1 MTEELET
8 KVRQAVSLIQKAVGD
23 KVVEVAY
30 SGGKDSDV
38 ILELTKMAGVKY
50 RAIYKNTTID
60 PVGTVKHCK
69 EKGCE
74 IVRPKNGIT
83 FFKLVE
89 QIGFPNRFKRFCCK
103 HLKEYKI
110 LDMSIIGV
118 RKSESTKRAE
128 RYKEPIECRLYGSKK
143 KHVQAIYPILEWSDD
158 NVVEFI
164 KERGIKCHPLY
175 YDEQGNFH
183 VERRL
188 GCVGCPLMSKNKRKQ
203 HFKENKGM
211 LKAWLLWGGRSF
223 MRRKFKNKHLLFA
236 DVYEWLTFELF
247 YDSLDCFKNSKQ
259 SIFGDSVDY
268 RKFLEDYFGVDL
280 SWVDARLE
288 MEREQFLKQNKNE
301 QLLQEM
307 PSS

>member
-1 MTEELET
+1 MTGELEK
-8 KVRQAVSLIQKAVGD
+8 KVRQSVSLIQKAVGD

-50 RAIYKNTTID
+50 RAIYRNTTID
-60 PVGTVKHCK
+60 PVWTVKHCK

-89 QIGFPNRFKRFCCK
+89 QIGFPNRHKRFCCK

-110 LDMSIIGV
+110 LDMVIIGV
-118 RKSESTKRAE
+118 RKSESRKRAE
-128 RYKEPIECRLYGSKK
+128 RYKEPIECRFYGSKK
-143 KHVQAIYPILEWSDD
+143 KHVQAIYPILDWSDD

-175 YDEQGNFH
+175 YDERGNFH

-259 SIFGDSVDY
+259 SIFSDSIDY

-288 MEREQFLKQNKNE
+288 MERKQFLKQNEK
-301 QLLQEM
+301 
-307 PSS
+307 

>member
-1 MTEELET
+1 MTGELEK
-8 KVRQAVSLIQKAVGD
+8 KVRQSVSLIQKAVGD

-38 ILELTKMAGVKY
+38 ILELTKMACVKY
-50 RAIYKNTTID
+50 RAIYRNTTID
-60 PVGTVKHCK
+60 PVWTVKHCK

-89 QIGFPNRFKRFCCK
+89 QIGFPNRHKRFCCK

-110 LDMSIIGV
+110 LDMVIIGV
-118 RKSESTKRAE
+118 RKSESRKRAE
-128 RYKEPIECRLYGSKK
+128 RYKEPIECRFYGSKK
-143 KHVQAIYPILEWSDD
+143 RHVQAIYPILDWSDD

-203 HFKENKGM
+203 QFKENKGM

-259 SIFGDSVDY
+259 SIFSDSIDY

-288 MEREQFLKQNKNE
+288 MERKQFLKQNEK
-301 QLLQEM
+301 
-307 PSS
+307 

>member
-1 MTEELET
+1 MTGELEK
-8 KVRQAVSLIQKAVGD
+8 KVRQSVSLIQKAVGD

-89 QIGFPNRFKRFCCK
+89 QIGFPNRHKRFCCK
-103 HLKEYKI
+103 YLKEYKI

-118 RKSESTKRAE
+118 RKSESRKRAE
-128 RYKEPIECRLYGSKK
+128 RYKEPIECRFYGSKK
-143 KHVQAIYPILEWSDD
+143 KHVQAIYPILDWSDD

-175 YDEQGNFH
+175 YDERGNFN

-259 SIFGDSVDY
+259 SIFSDSIDY

-288 MEREQFLKQNKNE
+288 MERKQFLKQNEKY
-301 QLLQEM
+301 
-307 PSS
+307 

>member
-1 MTEELET
+1 MTDEL
-8 KVRQAVSLIQKAVGD
+8 KKKILQSVSLIQKAVGD

-69 EKGCE
+69 ENGCE

-89 QIGFPNRFKRFCCK
+89 QIGFPNRHKRFCCK

-110 LDMSIIGV
+110 LDMAIIGV
-118 RKSESTKRAE
+118 RKSESRKRAE
-128 RYKEPIECRLYGSKK
+128 RYKEPIGCRFYGSKK
-143 KHVQAIYPILEWSDD
+143 EHVQAIYPILEWSDKD
-158 NVVEFI
+158 VAEFI

-188 GCVGCPLMSKNKRKQ
+188 GCIGCPLMSKNKRKQ

-223 MRRKFKNKHLLFA
+223 MRRKLKNKHLLFS
-236 DVYEWLTFELF
+236 DVYEWFTFELF
-247 YDSLDCFKNSKQ
+247 YENVDDFRNSKK

-280 SWVDARLE
+280 SWVDARLD
-288 MEREQFLKQNKNE
+288 MERKQFLKQNEK
-301 QLLQEM
+301 
-307 PSS
+307 

>member
-1 MTEELET
+1 MTDELEK
-8 KVRQAVSLIQKAVGD
+8 KVRQSVSLIQKAVGD

-89 QIGFPNRFKRFCCK
+89 QIGFPNRHKRFCCK

-110 LDMSIIGV
+110 LDMAIIGV
-118 RKSESTKRAE
+118 RKSESRKRAE
-128 RYKEPIECRLYGSKK
+128 RYKEPIVCRFYGSKNN
-143 KHVQAIYPILEWSDD
+143 HVQAIYPILDWSDE

-188 GCVGCPLMSKNKRKQ
+188 GCVGCPLMSKKKRKQ
-203 HFKENKGM
+203 NFKENKGM

-223 MRRKFKNKHLLFA
+223 MRRKLKNKHLLFA

-247 YDSLDCFKNSKQ
+247 YDSLDCFKNNKQ
-259 SIFGDSVDY
+259 SIFGDSIDY

-280 SWVDARLE
+280 SLVDARLE
-288 MEREQFLKQNKNE
+288 MERKQFLKQNEK
-301 QLLQEM
+301 
-307 PSS
+307 

>member
-1 MTEELET
+1 MTGELEK
-8 KVRQAVSLIQKAVGD
+8 KVRQSVSLIQKAVGD

-38 ILELTKMAGVKY
+38 ILELTKMACVKY
-50 RAIYKNTTID
+50 RAIYRNTTID
-60 PVGTVKHCK
+60 PVWTVKHCK

-89 QIGFPNRFKRFCCK
+89 QIGFPNRHKRFCCK

-110 LDMSIIGV
+110 LDMAIIGV
-118 RKSESTKRAE
+118 RKSESRKRAE
-128 RYKEPIECRLYGSKK
+128 RYKEPIECRFYGSKT
-143 KHVQAIYPILEWSDD
+143 KHVQAIYPILDWSDD

-175 YDEQGNFH
+175 YDERGNFH

-259 SIFGDSVDY
+259 SIFSDSIDY

-288 MEREQFLKQNKNE
+288 MERKQFLKQNGK
-301 QLLQEM
+301 
-307 PSS
+307 

>member
-89 QIGFPNRFKRFCCK
+89 QNGFPNRFKRFCCK

-118 RKSESTKRAE
+118 RKSESTKRAK
-128 RYKEPIECRLYGSKK
+128 RYYEPIECRFYGSKK
-143 KHVQAIYPILEWSDD
+143 EYVQAIYPILEWNDS
-158 NVVEFI
+158 NIVEFI

-175 YDEQGNFH
+175 YDKQGNFH

-188 GCVGCPLMSKNKRKQ
+188 GCVGCPLISKKNRQ
-203 HFKENKGM
+203 RQFQEHKGA

-223 MRRKFKNKHLLFA
+223 MRRELRDKHLFFS
-236 DVYEWLTFELF
+236 DVYEWFVFELF
-247 YDSLDCFKNSKQ
+247 YGNINDFKNSKQ
-259 SIFGDSVDY
+259 SIFGDSIDY

-280 SWVDARLE
+280 SWVDARLD
-288 MEREQFLKQNKNE
+288 MERKQFLKQNKK
-301 QLLQEM
+301 
-307 PSS
+307 

>member
-1 MTEELET
+1 MTEELEK
-8 KVRQAVSLIQKAVGD
+8 KVRQSVSLIQKAVGD

-60 PVGTVKHCK
+60 PVGTVKHYK

-74 IVRPKNGIT
+74 IVRPKNSIT

-89 QIGFPNRFKRFCCK
+89 QIGFPNRNMRFCCK

-118 RKSESTKRAE
+118 RKSESRKRAE
-128 RYKEPIECRLYGSKK
+128 RYKEPVECRFYGSKK
-143 KHVQAIYPILEWSDD
+143 EHVQAIYPILEWSDKD
-158 NVVEFI
+158 VSEFI

-175 YDEQGNFH
+175 YDEQGNFY

-188 GCVGCPLMSKNKRKQ
+188 GCVGCPLMSKNKRKH

-211 LKAWLLWGGRSF
+211 LKAWLLWGGRSL
-223 MRRKFKNKHLLFA
+223 MRRKLKNKNLFFA
-236 DVYEWLTFELF
+236 DVYEWFTFELF
-247 YDSLDCFKNSKQ
+247 YGNMNDFKNSKQ
-259 SIFGDSVDY
+259 SVFGDSIDY

-288 MEREQFLKQNKNE
+288 MERKQFLKQNEK
-301 QLLQEM
+301 
-307 PSS
+307 

>member
-1 MTEELET
+1 MTDELEK
-8 KVRQAVSLIQKAVGD
+8 KVRQSVSLIQKAVGD

-89 QIGFPNRFKRFCCK
+89 QIGFPNRYKRFCCK

-118 RKSESTKRAE
+118 RKSESRKRAE
-128 RYKEPIECRLYGSKK
+128 RYKEPIGCRFYGSKK
-143 KHVQAIYPILEWSDD
+143 KHVQAIYPILDWSDE
-158 NVVEFI
+158 NVAEFI
-164 KERGIKCHPLY
+164 KERRIKCHPLY

-188 GCVGCPLMSKNKRKQ
+188 GCVGCPLMSKKKRKQ
-203 HFKENKGM
+203 HFKENKSM

-236 DVYEWLTFELF
+236 DVYEWFVFELF
-247 YDSLDCFKNSKQ
+247 YENVNDFKNSKQ
-259 SIFGDSVDY
+259 SIFGDSIDY
-268 RKFLEDYFGVDL
+268 RKFLENYFGVDL

-288 MEREQFLKQNKNE
+288 MERKQFLKKNE
-301 QLLQEM
+301 K
-307 PSS
+307 

>member
-1 MTEELET
+1 MTDELEK
-8 KVRQAVSLIQKAVGD
+8 KVRQSVSLIQKAVGD
-23 KVVEVAY
+23 KVVQVAY

-89 QIGFPNRFKRFCCK
+89 KKGFPNRFRRFCCE

-110 LDMSIIGV
+110 LDMTIIGV
-118 RKSESTKRAE
+118 RKSESRKRAE
-128 RYKEPIECRLYGSKK
+128 RYKEPIECRFYGSKK
-143 KHVQAIYPILEWSDD
+143 KHVQAIYPILEWSDE

-164 KERGIKCHPLY
+164 NERAIKCHPLY

-188 GCVGCPLMSKNKRKQ
+188 GCVGCPLVSKKNRKQ

-211 LKAWLLWGGRSF
+211 LKAWLLWGGRSL
-223 MRRKFKNKHLLFA
+223 MRRNLKNKNLFFA
-236 DVYEWLTFELF
+236 DVYEWFTFELF
-247 YDSLDCFKNSKQ
+247 YENSDDFKNSKQ
-259 SIFGDSVDY
+259 SIFGDSI
-268 RKFLEDYFGVDL
+268 
-280 SWVDARLE
+280 
-288 MEREQFLKQNKNE
+288 
-301 QLLQEM
+301 
-307 PSS
+307 

>member
-1 MTEELET
+1 MTNELEI

-83 FFKLVE
+83 FFRLVE
-89 QIGFPNRFKRFCCK
+89 QKGFPNRFRRFCCE

-118 RKSESTKRAE
+118 RKSESNKRAK
-128 RYKEPIECRLYGSKK
+128 RYQEPIVCRFYGSKK
-143 KHVQAIYPILEWSDD
+143 KHVQAIYPILEWSDE

-188 GCVGCPLMSKNKRKQ
+188 GCVGCPLISKRERKQ
-203 HFKENKGM
+203 QFKENKGM
-211 LKAWLLWGGRSF
+211 LKAWLLWGGRSL
-223 MRRKFKNKHLLFA
+223 MRRKLKNKHFLFA
-236 DVYEWLTFELF
+236 DVYEWFAFGIF
-247 YDSLDCFKNSKQ
+247 YDSEDDFRNSKQ
-259 SIFGDSVDY
+259 SIFGDYIDY
-268 RKFLEDYFGVDL
+268 RKFLEDYFDVDL

-288 MEREQFLKQNKNE
+288 MEWKQILKQNEK
-301 QLLQEM
+301 
-307 PSS
+307 

>member
-1 MTEELET
+1 MTDDLDK
-8 KVRQAVSLIQKAVGD
+8 KVRQSVSLIQKAVGD

-89 QIGFPNRFKRFCCK
+89 QIGFPNRNRRFCCK

-118 RKSESTKRAE
+118 RKSESRKRAE
-128 RYKEPIECRLYGSKK
+128 RYKEPVECRFYGSKK

-188 GCVGCPLMSKNKRKQ
+188 GCVGCPLVSKKKRKQ

-211 LKAWLLWGGRSF
+211 LKAWLLWGGRF
-223 MRRKFKNKHLLFA
+223 LMRRKLKNKNLFFA
-236 DVYEWLTFELF
+236 DVYEWFTFELF
-247 YDSLDCFKNSKQ
+247 YGNVNDFKNSKQ

-288 MEREQFLKQNKNE
+288 MEREQFLKQNKK
-301 QLLQEM
+301 
-307 PSS
+307 

>member
-1 MTEELET
+1 MKDELEK

-50 RAIYKNTTID
+50 RAIYKNTTVD

-74 IVRPKNGIT
+74 IVRPKNGVT

-89 QIGFPNRFKRFCCK
+89 KKGFPNRFKRFCCSY
-103 HLKEYKI
+103 LKEYKI
-110 LDMSIIGV
+110 LDMVIIGV
-118 RKSESTKRAE
+118 RKSESRKRAE
-128 RYKEPIECRLYGSKK
+128 RYKEPIACRFYGSKK
-143 KHVQAIYPILEWSDD
+143 EHVQQIYPILEWSDE

-188 GCVGCPLMSKNKRKQ
+188 GCVGCPLISEKNRKQ
-203 HFKENKGM
+203 HFKEDKGI
-211 LKAWLLWGGRSF
+211 LKAWLLWGGRSL
-223 MRRKFKNKHLLFA
+223 MRRKWKNKHLFLLMFTSGSHLNFFMGMWMTSKKVSKA
-236 DVYEWLTFELF
+236 
-247 YDSLDCFKNSKQ
+247 SLAIPLITGNSSK
-259 SIFGDSVDY
+259 IT
-268 RKFLEDYFGVDL
+268 LAL
-280 SWVDARLE
+280 I
-288 MEREQFLKQNKNE
+288 
-301 QLLQEM
+301 
-307 PSS
+307 

>member
-1 MTEELET
+1 MTEELDK
-8 KVRQAVSLIQKAVGD
+8 KVRQSVSLIQKAVGD

-89 QIGFPNRFKRFCCK
+89 QIGFPNRHKRFCCK

-110 LDMSIIGV
+110 LDMAIIGV
-118 RKSESTKRAE
+118 RKSESRKRAE

-143 KHVQAIYPILEWSDD
+143 KHVQAIYPILEWSDE
-158 NVVEFI
+158 NVAEFI

-175 YDEQGNFH
+175 YDEKGNFH

-188 GCVGCPLMSKNKRKQ
+188 GCVGCPMASKKKRKQ
-203 HFKENKGM
+203 HFKEHKGM

-223 MRRKFKNKHLLFA
+223 MRRKLKNKNLFFS

-247 YDSLDCFKNSKQ
+247 YDSLDCFKNVVFSRITEVRWA
-259 SIFGDSVDY
+259 IFCV
-268 RKFLEDYFGVDL
+268 FAIF
-280 SWVDARLE
+280 
-288 MEREQFLKQNKNE
+288 F
-301 QLLQEM
+301 
-307 PSS
+307 PSRWFTMFNLFKHNLFKC

>member
-1 MTEELET
+1 MTGELEK
-8 KVRQAVSLIQKAVGD
+8 KVRQSVSLIQKAVGD

-89 QIGFPNRFKRFCCK
+89 QIGFPNRHKRFCCK

-110 LDMSIIGV
+110 LDMAIIGV
-118 RKSESTKRAE
+118 RKSESRKRAE
-128 RYKEPIECRLYGSKK
+128 RYKEPIECRFYGSKT
-143 KHVQAIYPILEWSDD
+143 KHVQAIYPILDWSDD

-203 HFKENKGM
+203 QFKENKGM

-223 MRRKFKNKHLLFA
+223 MRRKLKNKYLF
-236 DVYEWLTFELF
+236 
-247 YDSLDCFKNSKQ
+247 
-259 SIFGDSVDY
+259 
-268 RKFLEDYFGVDL
+268 FLMFTSG
-280 SWVDARLE
+280 
-288 MEREQFLKQNKNE
+288 
-301 QLLQEM
+301 
-307 PSS
+307 

>member
-1 MTEELET
+1 MTEELEK
-8 KVRQAVSLIQKAVGD
+8 KVRQSVSLIQKAVGD

-60 PVGTVKHCK
+60 QVGTVKHCK
-69 EKGCE
+69 ENGCE

-89 QIGFPNRFKRFCCK
+89 QKGFPNRLWRFCCE

-118 RKSESTKRAE
+118 RKSESRKRAE
-128 RYKEPIECRLYGSKK
+128 RYKEPIMCRFYGSKK
-143 KHVQAIYPILEWSDD
+143 NHVQAIYPILEWSDE
-158 NVVEFI
+158 NVVEFV

-188 GCVGCPLMSKNKRKQ
+188 GCVGCPLMSKKKRKQ

-223 MRRKFKNKHLLFA
+223 MRRKLKNKHLFFA
-236 DVYEWLTFELF
+236 DVYELFVFELF

-259 SIFGDSVDY
+259 SIFGDSIDY

-288 MEREQFLKQNKNE
+288 MERKQFQIKTKK
-301 QLLQEM
+301 
-307 PSS
+307 

>member
-1 MTEELET
+1 MTGELEK
-8 KVRQAVSLIQKAVGD
+8 KVRQSVSLIQKAVGD

-38 ILELTKMAGVKY
+38 ILELTKMACVKY
-50 RAIYKNTTID
+50 RAIYRNTTID

-89 QIGFPNRFKRFCCK
+89 QIGFPNRHKRFCCK

-110 LDMSIIGV
+110 LDMAIIGV
-118 RKSESTKRAE
+118 RKSESRKRAE
-128 RYKEPIECRLYGSKK
+128 RYKEPIECRFYGSKK
-143 KHVQAIYPILEWSDD
+143 KHVQAIYPILDWSDE

-259 SIFGDSVDY
+259 SIFSDSIDY

-288 MEREQFLKQNKNE
+288 MERKQFLKQNEK
-301 QLLQEM
+301 
-307 PSS
+307 

>member
-1 MTEELET
+1 MTDELEK
-8 KVRQAVSLIQKAVGD
+8 KVRQSVSLIQKAVGD

-38 ILELTKMAGVKY
+38 ILEITKMAGVKY

-89 QIGFPNRFKRFCCK
+89 QIGFPKRNRRFCCK

-110 LDMSIIGV
+110 LDMAIIGV
-118 RKSESTKRAE
+118 RKSESRKRAE

-143 KHVQAIYPILEWSDD
+143 KHVQAIYPILEWSDE
-158 NVVEFI
+158 NVAEFI

-188 GCVGCPLMSKNKRKQ
+188 GCVGCPLMSKKKRKQ

-223 MRRKFKNKHLLFA
+223 MRRKLKNKNLFFS

-259 SIFGDSVDY
+259 SIFGDYIDY

-288 MEREQFLKQNKNE
+288 MERKQFLKQNEK
-301 QLLQEM
+301 
-307 PSS
+307 